1 MQENEALD
9 YNTYVPRPYQ
19 AELTQSILSGEKKRA
34 FLCWARGA
42 GKDVACWNTIIR
54 AAILK
59 PGNYFYALPTAVL
72 ARQVIF
78 DTVFGTTGKTFI
90 DFIPKSYIANLNIS
104 RMLIKFTN
112 GSTLQCV
119 GSEETATRLVGTNPT
134 GIVWSEWQVSKEE
147 SYTYLRPRLAL
158 NDGWAIFN
166 GTPRGTAN
174 HFYTLFQISKISSD
188 WYHSF
193 KTVYD
198 TNHIRPDI
206 LAREKADM
214 SIDKFNQE
222 MLCDFNCGFQGTYYG
237 IQMDKV
243 KAEGRITDKLFYDA
257 SYPVWVS
264 IDIGVRDPTAVIYF
278 QKIGNAIHILECE
291 EFTNQGVDYLKKQLD
306 AKEYIYAKPIWAPH
320 DAKVR
325 EWGSAGAISRVE
337 SARNL
342 GLELQPVD
350 NLPLSEGIEA
360 VRMLLGRCWF
370 HATKAK
376 RLVDSLENYRRIY
389 NEELKAYQERPL
401 HDWTSH
407 LESAMRYLTI
417 AQPQCSASTSQEE
430 ITRMYQEAKFGHSS
444 NIPPVFRDNQFNN
457 GRRYL

>member
-1 MQENEALD
+1 MEH
-9 YNTYVPRPYQ
+9 
-19 AELTQSILSGEKKRA
+19 
-34 FLCWARGA
+34 
-42 GKDVACWNTIIR
+42 
-54 AAILK
+54 
-59 PGNYFYALPTAVL
+59 
-72 ARQVIF
+72 
-78 DTVFGTTGKTFI
+78 
-90 DFIPKSYIANLNIS
+90 
-104 RMLIKFTN
+104 
-112 GSTLQCV
+112 
-119 GSEETATRLVGTNPT
+119 
-134 GIVWSEWQVSKEE
+134 
-147 SYTYLRPRLAL
+147 
-158 NDGWAIFN
+158 
-166 GTPRGTAN
+166 PRGTAN
-174 HFYTLFQISKISSD
+174 HFYTLFQISKIDPD

-198 TNHIRPDI
+198 TKHIREDI
-206 LAREKADM
+206 LAKEKASM

-237 IQMDKV
+237 IQMDKCR
-243 KAEGRITDKLFYDA
+243 AEGRITDKLFYDA

-325 EWGSAGAISRVE
+325 EWGSAGALSRIE
-337 SARNL
+337 SALNL
-342 GLELQPVD
+342 GLELQAVD

-370 HATKAK
+370 HSTKAK

-444 NIPPVFRDNQFNN
+444 NIPPVFRDNQFNQ
-457 GRRYL
+457 GHRF